1 MFDGADVTSHADG
14 KRAQRE
20 GQDPRQPDVVLV
32 TFLLRRRGLTKSLND
47 GILEFDTRCCVPVSF
62 RRRGRTEM
70 AAIYRDLLS
79 CYRSPAL
86 NTVLCFSAVD
96 LFSQP

>member
-1 MFDGADVTSHADG
+1 M
-14 KRAQRE
+14 
-20 GQDPRQPDVVLV
+20 
-32 TFLLRRRGLTKSLND
+32 RRRSSTYGFALTGGLLKQD
-47 GILEFDTRCCVPVSF
+47 I
-62 RRRGRTEM
+62 RRASESRGFAQSRVLTHWEEIAGTEM